1 MLEVVLERIRLTSKC
16 LKMRHVVLVSKR
28 ISSVFSPPVSL
39 SFVCFD
45 EYSLPAAVRR
55 FFYCGGGRYSM
66 LPGPSPPPPKE
77 ESVRGRGGEPTGMR
91 HRRHILLLSVY
102 LLPHLRPA

>member
-55 FFYCGGGRYSM
+55 FFYCGGGADNPRA
-66 LPGPSPPPPKE
+66 PSPPPPQKK
-77 ESVRGRGGEPTGMR
+77 RCPPAPGGQTKRTCPPTPFR
-91 HRRHILLLSVY
+91 
-102 LLPHLRPA
+102 LPEVSLPPRP